1 MAITKTAPKKT
12 APKKTTVAKK
22 VKTAP
27 KTSAQKT
34 APKKKKKMEAGA
46 GYECSVC
53 GLAVSVDKVCG
64 CVDTCDIMCCG
75 EPMERI

>member
-12 APKKTTVAKK
+12 TVSKK

-27 KTSAQKT
+27 KPATKKT
-34 APKKKKKMEAGA
+34 ATKKKKKMEAGA

-53 GLAVSVDKVCG
+53 GLAVSVDKACD
-64 CVDTCDIMCCG
+64 CDDTCDIICCG